1 MSLTNQ
7 VLYGAQ
13 PWNPNDEE
21 LDLNFDAIGKNSEV
35 FANYD
40 PVTYS
45 SGQLIV
51 SGTTTSVAGVVAQ
64 TVTMSSTNAGTTGAR
79 VQPGYYPVSEDTY
92 FLMGTN
98 ADLTG
103 NATDVGTYYK
113 LTANTTGTVQVDV
126 ANGVQTTTSRVVMIK
141 SVDPQNIGGSGS
153 GSGLRQV
160 VVVFV
165 KKFTDVAGQ

>member
-1 MSLTNQ
+1 MAQ
-7 VLYGAQ
+7 VLYGAT
-13 PWNPNDEE
+13 PFNPNDQE
-21 LDLNFDAIGKNSEV
+21 LDINYDSVGKNSEAFTV
-35 FANYD
+35 YD
-40 PVTYS
+40 PVSYS

-51 SGTTTSVAGVVAQ
+51 SGTTLAVAGVVAQ
-64 TVTMSSTNAGTTGAR
+64 TVTMASGNAVAAGTGVA
-79 VQPGYYPVSEDTY
+79 PGYYPVSEDTY

-113 LTANTTGTVQVDV
+113 LTANTTATVQVDV
-126 ANGVQTTTSRVVMIK
+126 ANGAQTTTSRVVMIK
-141 SVDPQNIGGSGS
+141 KVDPNGIGGTGA
-153 GSGLRQV
+153 GSGLRQA